1 MENVLTLRKFL
12 SLWFCFLLHS
22 VDISNL
28 LSYIQNI
35 SSNELARPVMGTIF
49 LVYMPTMKKILIL
62 VGNLI
67 GRLTNS

>member
-1 MENVLTLRKFL
+1 MENVLTLLKFL
-12 SLWFCFLLHS
+12 SLWLCFLLHS

-49 LVYMPTMKKILIL
+49 LVIKRRHVEILA
-62 VGNLI
+62 
-67 GRLTNS
+67 

>member
-1 MENVLTLRKFL
+1 MENVLTMRKFL

-49 LVYMPTMKKILIL
+49 LVLAKFVELSK
-62 VGNLI
+62 
-67 GRLTNS
+67 